1 MVDCRYIDILES
13 YNPSEFINHDETV
26 QQEEQIGGYCSIFP
40 QKMDNLESF
49 RVDDKQTVMVCLQKL
64 SYSLAE
70 SDIYVIQRRLLPKFY
85 LVNSATFPEMF
96 NPKLFWMS
104 HDSRKLILVTE
115 AVNSEIEL
123 KVYDTLTC
131 FKAFTLFEQDQD
143 IDILRQTPFIFSIK
157 MQSDCQVANA
167 FLSKDYQKLVVLLDF
182 NQQTQDEIDTL
193 HQETKSSDILMLF
206 DIKDALNKT
215 ISLSNDKLIE
225 IQKEQKS
232 NNSQVIMIDE
242 MYILNFKSAFDS
254 SIEEKPDQKDHG
266 GQHLQY
272 TVQINQ
278 DISSHQLI
286 LSFKSLQ
293 TEKNKLM
300 IVDFNNPLV
309 NKIVEI
315 QNFNSLDKIEI
326 KDDFIVHV
334 KYNNDNIIIGLNG
347 YQYDIENQTLR
358 SQFQF
363 ESLIEEGIQIQ
374 IVNIE
379 KDKHITYLIRT
390 KKQSKPWFEENTE
403 QQVLIQHSFQ
413 NQIYIYQDVSQFLNT
428 QTHWNQAPTKK
439 QQKFD
444 PDLFK
449 GFNISKVYLNP
460 FQPKY
465 IVYSFTNGAFAIA
478 KHQER
483 RSIFRSWSTEKDQ
496 GFSFEQLELEAK
508 LAFDD
513 IVQNKVKLINKIEPV
528 TYMMVRDIATP
539 SNSENESKIERWLG
553 FYRNGAFYNFKRF
566 ENYTLKNIPLINFY
580 YKRHSIMADISTIEF
595 YLYNENELTFHSV
608 PDKFFKNITDEIKVD
623 VLITLNEGEQIKQ
636 LKIERSYHIEPQLS
650 LERIYTRTLIV
661 NTNNVVYLY
670 AYHGQKLY
678 DTLQIEEN
686 DWTTQS
692 MNGFGIQKL
701 TTFELKN
708 NLQVLDFKYNPNSN
722 GENQSLKARADQY
735 FKVKLLKAFYLDAII
750 QSEDNRLFL
759 YSQQSLNEIVLPA
772 QYKDRNFKIKCNL
785 FPKAMKQFKLIFNE
799 CLKCSEQTQED
810 CLDCANGNWKR
821 YTYLKVIMESS
832 GTSKGSF
839 QFEGFIPDFSYFKYY
854 DDENNRYDFYDTR
867 TNLKISSVE
876 TAFYQA
882 EARFLQILSITPNRK
897 IFDLLR
903 RNQPL
908 IKKLIKC
915 HGILGNL
922 LDTVNQKETILE
934 ALLQELTL
942 FQKED
947 IPMLFIETRKKPSA
961 LGSAIKTNS
970 KRCVK
975 VLLDIFIEF
984 QDHFVTGLT
993 IDKNIVGLIRNNYDV
1008 KELLEREIIMINLND
1023 IQELPLF
1030 NESNKIEYFSQNFW
1044 HKPETMIAQLSQA
1057 SQPIVRPYSCEYKA
1071 SCMRSTISDIDSFFK
1086 ALRYYNNLEI
1096 FENEVVQL
1104 LIDYHWSD
1112 KVVLKLKKNYM
1123 IFLVFLG
1130 LLILNVLD
1138 SVFNKSTDENQ
1149 NVTDNRIGWLVTCQT
1164 WIICIFNTY
1173 YLVCWILMVIR
1184 HLKDKQH
1191 TKTDL
1196 AINLI
1201 FILFTYPIVILND
1214 SSENHEGLL
1223 TYQIALLIIGYQ
1235 QLNFHLQV
1243 YEGFS
1248 FMIQMFYEAFV
1259 DLKFFVAFF
1268 VLIIVEFALL
1278 FLLAFKGQSK
1288 EVYDDGIQTFYC
1300 RF

>member
-1 MVDCRYIDILES
+1 M
-13 YNPSEFINHDETV
+13 
-26 QQEEQIGGYCSIFP
+26 EQY
-40 QKMDNLESF
+40 
-49 RVDDKQTVMVCLQKL
+49 RVDDKQTVMVCIQSVPSTSQQKQRF
-64 SYSLAE
+64 
-70 SDIYVIQRRLLPKFY
+70 VIERRLLPK
-85 LVNSATFPEMF
+85 LQIVNSAIFPEMF
-96 NPKLFWMS
+96 FQRQFWIS
-104 HDSRKLILVTE
+104 YDSRQLILVTE
-115 AVNSEIEL
+115 AVNSQYEL

-131 FKAFTLFEQDQD
+131 FKAFTQFEQDQD
-143 IDILRQTPFIFSIK
+143 IDNLKQTPFICSIK
-157 MQSDCQVANA
+157 MDFRPTRGRQTSQFANA
-167 FLSKDYQKLVVLLDF
+167 LISKDQKLVLLLDF
-182 NQQTQDEIDTL
+182 NEPIKGEIIDSPQDTRL
-193 HQETKSSDILMLF
+193 SSLLMIF
-206 DIKDALNKT
+206 DIKDAQNKT
-215 ISLSNDKLIE
+215 ISLDKDKLIE
-225 IQKEQKS
+225 MQIEQKS
-232 NNSQVIMIDE
+232 NNAQVYIKDE
-242 MYILNFKSAFDS
+242 IYLVNLRSAFDS
-254 SIEEKPDQKDHG
+254 TFLKSIAQESKGDHY
-266 GQHLQY
+266 LECRVY
-272 TVQINQ
+272 LYL

-286 LSFKSLQ
+286 VSFMSSSKHYS
-293 TEKNKLM
+293 NLM
-300 IVDFNNPLV
+300 IVDLNNPLI
-309 NKIVEI
+309 NKVVEI
-315 QNFNSLDKIEI
+315 QNFNQNVDKIEI
-326 KDDFIVHV
+326 KNDVIVHIPY
-334 KYNNDNIIIGLNG
+334 KDDETIIQLIG
-347 YQYDIENQTLR
+347 YQYDIENQTLK

-363 ESLIEEGIQIQ
+363 KSLLEEATKIQ

-379 KDKHITYLIRT
+379 KYKHMTYLIIT
-390 KKQSKPWFEENTE
+390 KKQNNPWHDSSVSSNGDTE
-403 QQVLIQHSFQ
+403 QKILIQHSFQ
-413 NQIYIYQDVSQFLNT
+413 NQIYVFQDVSRFLNT
-428 QTHWNQAPTKK
+428 NFFGKYETKK
-439 QQKFD
+439 SFYIYD
-444 PDLFK
+444 PDNFK
-449 GFNISKVYLNP
+449 GLRISNILMNP
-460 FQPKY
+460 FYPKY
-465 IVYSFTNGAFAIA
+465 MVYHFSGGAIA
-478 KHQER
+478 ITKHQER
-483 RSIFRSWSTEKDQ
+483 KSIFRTWSTEKDQ
-496 GFSFEQLELEAK
+496 GFSFEQLEYEARF
-508 LAFDD
+508 AFED
-513 IVQNKVKLINKIEPV
+513 IVQNKVKLIKYMEPV

-539 SNSENESKIERWLG
+539 SNTEDESVVERWLG
-553 FYRNGAFYNFKRF
+553 FYRNGTFYNFKRF
-566 ENYTLKNIPLINFY
+566 ENYTLQNIPLTNY
-580 YKRHSIMADISTIEF
+580 YHKHNEISGDISTIEF
-595 YLYNENELTFHSV
+595 YSYNENQLTFHSV
-608 PDKFFKNITDEIKVD
+608 PDKFFQNITDEIKED
-623 VLITLNEGEQIKQ
+623 ILITLEDGEQIKK
-636 LKIERSYHIEPQLS
+636 LKIYRFYHEKPQIS
-650 LERIYTRTLIV
+650 LKRINTRTLIV
-661 NTNNVVYLY
+661 NSNNKLYLY
-670 AYHGQKLY
+670 TNHEQYQLSTY
-678 DTLQIEEN
+678 QIDEK
-686 DWTTQS
+686 DQRTKFS
-692 MNGFGIQKL
+692 MNGFGIQKVS
-701 TTFELKN
+701 TFQQPN
-708 NLQVLDFKYNPNSN
+708 NLQVLEIKYIPKFSDNKTLNV
-722 GENQSLKARADQY
+722 RADQC
-735 FKVKLLKAFYLDAII
+735 FQVKLFKAFTTIFQSNLDSII

-759 YSQQSLNEIVLPA
+759 YSQQSLNEIILPA
-772 QYKDRNFKIKCNL
+772 QFKDRNFKIKCNL
-785 FPKAMKQFKLIFNE
+785 YPKAIKKFKLIFNE
-799 CLKCSEQTQED
+799 CTQCSEQTQED
-810 CLDCANGNWKR
+810 CLDCENGKWKR
-821 YTYLKVIMESS
+821 YSFLKIIMESS

-839 QFEGFIPDFSYFKYY
+839 LFEGFIPELSYFKYY

-1268 VLIIVEFALL
+1268 DRAKSNMKVYL
-1278 FLLAFKGQSK
+1278 FL
-1288 EVYDDGIQTFYC
+1288 EGI
-1300 RF
+1300 

>member
-254 SIEEKPDQKDHG
+254 NIEEKTDQKDNG
-266 GQHLQY
+266 
-272 TVQINQ
+272 
-278 DISSHQLI
+278 
-286 LSFKSLQ
+286 
-293 TEKNKLM
+293 
-300 IVDFNNPLV
+300 
-309 NKIVEI
+309 
-315 QNFNSLDKIEI
+315 DKIEI

-403 QQVLIQHSFQ
+403 Q
-413 NQIYIYQDVSQFLNT
+413 
-428 QTHWNQAPTKK
+428 
-439 QQKFD
+439 
-444 PDLFK
+444 
-449 GFNISKVYLNP
+449 
-460 FQPKY
+460 
-465 IVYSFTNGAFAIA
+465 
-478 KHQER
+478 
-483 RSIFRSWSTEKDQ
+483 SWSTEKDQ

-882 EARFLQILSITPNRK
+882 EARFLQTLSITPNRR
-897 IFDLLR
+897 IFDIIR

-908 IKKLIKC
+908 IKKLLKC

-922 LDTVNQKETILE
+922 FDTVNLKETVLE
-934 ALLQELTL
+934 ALQQELTL

-947 IPMLFIETRKKPSA
+947 IPLVFIEIREKPSA
-961 LGSAIKTNS
+961 LGNAIKIDS

-984 QDHFVTGLT
+984 QDQFVTGLT
-993 IDKNIVGLIRNNYDV
+993 IDKILVGLVKYTM
-1008 KELLEREIIMINLND
+1008 KELLEREI
-1023 IQELPLF
+1023 
-1030 NESNKIEYFSQNFW
+1030 S
-1044 HKPETMIAQLSQA
+1044 
-1057 SQPIVRPYSCEYKA
+1057 
-1071 SCMRSTISDIDSFFK
+1071 
-1086 ALRYYNNLEI
+1086 
-1096 FENEVVQL
+1096 
-1104 LIDYHWSD
+1104 
-1112 KVVLKLKKNYM
+1112 
-1123 IFLVFLG
+1123 
-1130 LLILNVLD
+1130 
-1138 SVFNKSTDENQ
+1138 
-1149 NVTDNRIGWLVTCQT
+1149 
-1164 WIICIFNTY
+1164 
-1173 YLVCWILMVIR
+1173 
-1184 HLKDKQH
+1184 
-1191 TKTDL
+1191 
-1196 AINLI
+1196 
-1201 FILFTYPIVILND
+1201 
-1214 SSENHEGLL
+1214 
-1223 TYQIALLIIGYQ
+1223 
-1235 QLNFHLQV
+1235 
-1243 YEGFS
+1243 
-1248 FMIQMFYEAFV
+1248 
-1259 DLKFFVAFF
+1259 
-1268 VLIIVEFALL
+1268 
-1278 FLLAFKGQSK
+1278 
-1288 EVYDDGIQTFYC
+1288 
-1300 RF
+1300 